1 MTDTTTSDAPDK
13 AAEDTKSPE
22 IEAGKS
28 VTLTS
33 GGGELATADEFL
45 DTGGESTGLE
55 DFSQGD
61 FLVPYV
67 RIVQALSKELQRG
80 HAKYLEE
87 AQNGDFINSATRK
100 VIKGET
106 GFHAIPIH
114 YSKRY
119 QAWKPN
125 NGGPAADYGS
135 DSTVYDSLEPNEK
148 NKRIDSLGN
157 EVTESAQYFV
167 LIVDKDTGDY
177 EIAVMS
183 FSGSQMK
190 KSRQWNSLIA
200 SRRER
205 RQDGSSV
212 TPAMFFYSYHI
223 TAIPESNDQG
233 QWYGFSIKEGP
244 KVPDLPRAKEIFQ
257 FAKDTRE
264 QITAGA
270 LKAAAVEPDHLDPD
284 DQDDKEAF

>member
-1 MTDTTTSDAPDK
+1 MADTTTTDAPS
-13 AAEDTKSPE
+13 AADEKETK
-22 IEAGKS
+22 
-28 VTLTS
+28 
-33 GGGELATADEFL
+33 GELATQNS
-45 DTGGESTGLE
+45 GGGDLATTEE
-55 DFSQGD
+55 DFFSTAGSGMEDFGQGD

-67 RIVQALSKELQRG
+67 RIIQALSKELQRG
-80 HAKYLEE
+80 HAKYTED

-100 VIKGET
+100 VMSGEKG
-106 GFHAIPIH
+106 FYAIPIH

-119 QAWKPN
+119 QSWKPN
-125 NGGPAADYGS
+125 NAGPAADYGA
-135 DSTVYDSLEPNEK
+135 DSTVYDELTPNDK

-157 EVTESAQYFV
+157 EVTETAQYFV
-167 LIVDKDTGDY
+167 LIVDTETGDY
-177 EIAVMS
+177 EIAVLS
-183 FSGSQMK
+183 FGGSQMK

-205 RQDGSSV
+205 RGDGTTF

-223 TAIPESNDQG
+223 TSTPEQNDQG

-264 QITAGA
+264 QITTGA
-270 LKAAAVEPDHLDPD
+270 IKAAAVEPEADVD
-284 DQDDKEAF
+284 DSGDDAF